1 MQARVRELETGGSEG
16 ATVAAQTQ
24 ALGTGDEHM
33 AVALAQQVEALAAEL
48 QQRDAY
54 IAALQSPGG
63 ELGVLRQQLAEQQEE
78 VELLSQRLQVGAA
91 RPGLGR
97 GCLLVWRI

>member
-1 MQARVRELETGGSEG
+1 M
-16 ATVAAQTQ
+16 AA
-24 ALGTGDEHM
+24 
-33 AVALAQQVEALAAEL
+33 ALAQQVDALAAEL

-91 RPGLGR
+91 RPRPRQGLSASVAHVAQ
-97 GCLLVWRI
+97 CVS